1 MVQILNGKIVTEDI
15 TQTARGG
22 TELMANRILSGISA
36 DLLEPFQISISR
48 IRDLDETK
56 KKVYLL
62 QDLAE
67 DPEVSHL
74 RNGGWKKFDKLV
86 FVSHWQRQMYKT
98 VLGVPFDAS
107 VVLENAITPIESHI
121 KPEDKVRLVYFS
133 TPHRGL
139 HIAFAAFDRLYQK
152 YGDKIE
158 FNVFSS
164 FDLYGW
170 GERDEQFKE
179 LFDALKAHPG
189 VNYSKSVSNDV
200 IREELKRSHILAY
213 PSVWEETSCM
223 VLIESMCAGLMCVH
237 SSLGALPETALG
249 MTRMYNYVDDQYAH
263 LNIFTAEL
271 DDAIQTTL
279 DGYGISDE
287 RIEFANDFFSW
298 DNRKLQWENLLTSL
312 S

>member
-22 TELMANRILSGISA
+22 TELMANRILSGVSPE
-36 DLLEPFQISISR
+36 LLEPFQISISR
-48 IRDLDETK
+48 VRDLDPTK

-67 DPEVSHL
+67 DPEVNHL

-98 VLGVPFDAS
+98 VTGVPFDAS
-107 VVLENAITPIESHI
+107 IVLENAITPIESHT

-139 HIAFAAFDRLYQK
+139 HIAFAAFDKLYQK

-170 GERDEQFKE
+170 GDRDEQFKE

-237 SSLGALPETALG
+237 SSLGALPETSLG

-263 LNIFTAEL
+263 LNMFTLEL
-271 DDAIQTTL
+271 DDAISATL
-279 DGYGISDE
+279 DGYGVSDE

-298 DNRKLQWENLLTSL
+298 DNRKLQWEGLLTSL

>member
-298 DNRKLQWENLLTSL
+298 DNRKLQWGNLLTSL